1 MFVVTVTFE
10 VKKEAIRDFRAA
22 VLQQAN
28 ESLTQEPGCRR
39 FDVCIDAA
47 RPERVFLYEIYD
59 DSAAFDSHRRTPHYA
74 RFIAVSGPLLAGK
87 AVETWELQQTR
98 A

>member
-10 VKKEAIRDFRAA
+10 VKKEAIHDFRAA

-39 FDVCIDAA
+39 FDVCLDPA

-59 DSAAFDSHRRTPHYA
+59 DSAAFDSHRRTRHYA
-74 RFIAVSGPLLAGK
+74 RFIEASAPLLAGK